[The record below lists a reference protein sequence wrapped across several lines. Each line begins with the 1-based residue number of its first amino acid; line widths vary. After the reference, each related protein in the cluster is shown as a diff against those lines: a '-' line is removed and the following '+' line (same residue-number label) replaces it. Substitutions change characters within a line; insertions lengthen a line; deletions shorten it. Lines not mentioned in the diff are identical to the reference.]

1 MAATTSTKETVAE
14 LQWLSDRIS
23 SQVRAIAIGVLAVAW
38 AVLLSPPKDLPIS
51 PAAMLWVALV
61 TLVADLLQYVLGY
74 INTRRHHQHLL
85 RENIEEGYDASVPL
99 YRARIGCFWGKQ
111 LLAAGAFVGLVYALL
126 PALLSRT

>member
-1 MAATTSTKETVAE
+1 MATTSTKETVVE

-23 SQVRAIAIGVLAVAW
+23 SQVRAIALGVLAVAW
-38 AVLLSPPKDLPIS
+38 AVLLSPPKDLSIS
-51 PAAMLWVALV
+51 SAAMLWVALIALL

-99 YRARIGCFWGKQ
+99 YRARIG
-111 LLAAGAFVGLVYALL
+111 
-126 PALLSRT
+126 